1 MQDQFGDLAHI
12 LYFKDLILS
21 PIYFL
26 LIVFG
31 LVWWK
36 NKYYK
41 NSPLRKYILPAFLAK
56 TLCCII
62 LVCIYE
68 YYYQYGDSHNYF
80 SGVYEIWLTAR
91 ENPKWALE
99 LIFKPFS
106 QCSVESLTYC
116 NHLIRYDY
124 SISVLA
130 MFKIAGF
137 VGLFCFGSYFPI
149 ALIFTLLGFIGT
161 WKIFCVFYD
170 AFPKLI
176 KPLAISILFAPSCLL
191 WSSALIKEP
200 LCMFGLG
207 LCFSVLYSLL
217 KGRFNGSRL
226 FEFLVGALLLVV
238 LKAYILAIFLV
249 AAVAAIYQNQI
260 SKIQKKQIR
269 IMIRVLVNLGIL
281 GSVLWLVF
289 HVSGSFQDTPPSL
302 LKDIEVIQNIQQDM
316 GGSTYVIPDATDYSA
331 MGIIRTYLL
340 SFNVTL
346 FRPYLW
352 ESPNIIGLASAL
364 ESFLILCASFF
375 LLIRHKFWGFFSFS
389 KLHPILL
396 FSLVFTLLMAPLAGL
411 VSFNFG
417 TLARYKLPLV
427 PFYYT
432 YLILQFYPASK
443 FSYMANESKNSHPK

>member
-1 MQDQFGDLAHI
+1 MQDQFGNLSHI

-26 LIVFG
+26 FIVLW

-106 QCSVESLTYC
+106 QCSQESLTYC

-130 MFKIAGF
+130 MFKMAGF
-137 VGLFCFGSYFPI
+137 IGLFCFGSYFPI

-170 AFPKLI
+170 AFPQLI

-207 LCFSVLYSLL
+207 LCFSFLYGLL
-217 KGRFNGSRL
+217 KGRFNVYRL
-226 FEFLVGALLLVV
+226 LEFVVGALLLVL
-238 LKAYILAIFLV
+238 LKAYILAIFLIAGV
-249 AAVAAIYQNQI
+249 FAIYQNLV
-260 SKIQKKQIR
+260 SRIR
-269 IMIRVLVNLGIL
+269 KPYVKTIIRMVVSLGIL
-281 GSVLWLVF
+281 TAVFWLIF
-289 HVSGSFQDTPPSL
+289 NASGSFQETPPSL
-302 LKDIEVIQNIQQDM
+302 LKNIEVIQNVQQDM
-316 GGSTYVIPDATDYSA
+316 GGSTYVIPNATDYSA
-331 MGIIRTYLL
+331 TGIIRTYLL

-364 ESFLILCASFF
+364 ESFLILLASLF
-375 LLIRHKFWGFFSFS
+375 LLIRHKIWGFFRFS

-396 FSLVFTLLMAPLAGL
+396 FSLVFTLLMGPLAGL

-443 FSYMANESKNSHPK
+443 FSCTSNELIK